1 MEVEVSSDAI
11 DEGVKG
17 EELEKVI
24 IDIDEEKYFQIRVQ
38 LPLQEKEELLA
49 FLRKNVD
56 IFAWSAYK
64 APRVDLNFICHH
76 LNVNPNIFMKK
87 QPP

>member
-11 DEGVKG
+11 DEGVKD

-24 IDIDEEKYFQIRVQ
+24 IDTDEEKYFQIRVQ

-49 FLRKNVD
+49 FL
-56 IFAWSAYK
+56 
-64 APRVDLNFICHH
+64 
-76 LNVNPNIFMKK
+76 
-87 QPP
+87 

>member
-24 IDIDEEKYFQIRVQ
+24 IDTDEESISKLESSCLFRRRRNY
-38 LPLQEKEELLA
+38 
-49 FLRKNVD
+49 
-56 IFAWSAYK
+56 
-64 APRVDLNFICHH
+64 
-76 LNVNPNIFMKK
+76 
-87 QPP
+87 

>member
-24 IDIDEEKYFQIRVQ
+24 IDTDEEKYFQIRVQ

-49 FLRKNVD
+49 FL
-56 IFAWSAYK
+56 
-64 APRVDLNFICHH
+64 
-76 LNVNPNIFMKK
+76 
-87 QPP
+87 

>member
-24 IDIDEEKYFQIRVQ
+24 IDTDEEKYFQIRVQ

>member
-24 IDIDEEKYFQIRVQ
+24 IDTDEEKYFQIRVQ

-56 IFAWSAYK
+56 IFALSTY
-64 APRVDLNFICHH
+64 
-76 LNVNPNIFMKK
+76 
-87 QPP
+87 